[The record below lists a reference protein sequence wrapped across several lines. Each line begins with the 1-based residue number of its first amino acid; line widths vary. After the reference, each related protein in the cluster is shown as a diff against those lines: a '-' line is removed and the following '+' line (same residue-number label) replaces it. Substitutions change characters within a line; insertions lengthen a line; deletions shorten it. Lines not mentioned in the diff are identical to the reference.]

1 MKNEKKNST
10 HSKLWY
16 NTIVENQNNNKQWNC
31 MLSDLQI
38 NKLETLMLEL
48 QNPYY
53 SKKKHTHLND
63 NSQQPKIHELFDV

>member
-16 NTIVENQNNNKQWNC
+16 NTIVENQNNNKQWNR
-31 MLSDLQI
+31 MLSDPQI

-53 SKKKHTHLND
+53 SKEKNTSKW
-63 NSQQPKIHELFDV
+63 

>member
-1 MKNEKKNST
+1 
-10 HSKLWY
+10 
-16 NTIVENQNNNKQWNC
+16 

-53 SKKKHTHLND
+53 SKEKNTSK
-63 NSQQPKIHELFDV
+63 